1 MFDWFQKLLNWLRSL
16 FWKQELEVTL
26 VGLQGAGK
34 TTFVNVLS
42 GGTFRED
49 QIPTVGFNMR
59 TVQKGRVS
67 LKVWDI
73 GGQPRFR
80 NMWERYCRHVNA
92 IVFMVD
98 SADSEKIDEAKDELH
113 KLFAQQSYQ
122 GASLAGIPLLV
133 LGNKNDLSECLSQEQ
148 LSQRLQLENIEG
160 REVALYSVS
169 CKSQNNLDNTINWLI
184 QKNAR

>member
-1 MFDWFQKLLNWLRSL
+1 MFDWFNKLINWLRQL

-42 GGTFRED
+42 GGQFKED

-80 NMWERYCRHVNA
+80 NMWERYKK
-92 IVFMVD
+92 F
-98 SADSEKIDEAKDELH
+98 
-113 KLFAQQSYQ
+113 
-122 GASLAGIPLLV
+122 
-133 LGNKNDLSECLSQEQ
+133 
-148 LSQRLQLENIEG
+148 
-160 REVALYSVS
+160 
-169 CKSQNNLDNTINWLI
+169 
-184 QKNAR
+184 